1 MTKENIKIMNW
12 RNGLLLSAVSYVL
25 YLIIWLI
32 LDDETADQSPGMAVV
47 DYIVDF
53 LLCML
58 LFGVLLSRF

>member
-1 MTKENIKIMNW
+1 MNW

-32 LDDETADQSPGMAVV
+32 LDDETTDQSPGMAAV

-53 LLCML
+53 YCACSLPIYLWGSL
-58 LFGVLLSRF
+58 ILF